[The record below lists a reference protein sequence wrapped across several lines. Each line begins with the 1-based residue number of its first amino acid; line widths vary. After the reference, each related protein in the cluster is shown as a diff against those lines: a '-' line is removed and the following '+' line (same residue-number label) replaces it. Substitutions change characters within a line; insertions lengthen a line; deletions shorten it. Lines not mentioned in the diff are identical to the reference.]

1 MAPSTAI
8 VETTDLRSVLNA
20 RGGRGLRVSG

>member
-1 MAPSTAI
+1 MATSTTI
-8 VETTDLRSVLNA
+8 VANTDLRSVLSA